1 MSRPLVLCYHAVSEG
16 WEHALAVEPAAFE
29 RQVRSLLLRRFRPAS
44 AEETLTGRGRL
55 LHVTFDDAFRSV
67 ARALPVLERL
77 GVPATVFACPAYA
90 QDGRPLAVPEL
101 AAEAARLPDE
111 LATMGWEELRGLVE
125 SGIEVGS
132 HTSTHVHLT
141 RLDADELERELRES
155 KTRLEDELG
164 RPCRFLAYPYGEE
177 DARVRA
183 SAQAAGYDAAFALPG
198 PPWPLDRYALPRVGI
213 FRKDTL
219 ARATLKTTPLRHAA
233 AAARR
238 ARSRRG

>member
-1 MSRPLVLCYHAVSEG
+1 VSRPLVLCYHAVSER
-16 WEHALAVEPAAFE
+16 WEHALAVRLETLE

-44 AEETLTGRGRL
+44 AAQTLTGRGRL

-67 ARALPVLERL
+67 ARVLPVLERL
-77 GVPATVFACPAYA
+77 RVPATVFACPSYA
-90 QDGRPLAVPEL
+90 QDGRPFAVPEL

-111 LATMGWEELRGLVE
+111 LATMGWEELRVLVE
-125 SGIEVGS
+125 SGVEVGS
-132 HTSTHVHLT
+132 HTSTHPHLT

-164 RPCRFLAYPYGEE
+164 CPCRFLAYPYGEE
-177 DARVRA
+177 DVRVRA
-183 SAQAAGYDAAFALPG
+183 AARAAGYDAAFALPG
-198 PPWPLDRYALPRVGI
+198 PPWPLDRYAFPRVGI

-238 ARSRRG
+238 ARALRG

>member
-1 MSRPLVLCYHAVSEG
+1 MLCYHALSEA
-16 WEHALAVEPAAFE
+16 WEHSLAVEPTAFE
-29 RQVRSLLLRRFRPAS
+29 QQLRSFLRRRFRPAS
-44 AEETLTGRGRL
+44 AAETLIGRGRL

-77 GVPATVFACPAYA
+77 GVPATVFACPSYA
-90 QDGRPLAVPEL
+90 ADGRPLAVPEL

-111 LATMGWEELRGLVE
+111 LATMNWDQLRGLVE

-132 HTSTHVHLT
+132 HTSSHAHLS
-141 RLDADELERELRES
+141 RLDGDHLERELRDS
-155 KTRLEDELG
+155 KAQLEDELR

-183 SAQAAGYDAAFALPG
+183 AARGAGYEAAFALPG
-198 PPWPLDRYALPRVGI
+198 TPWPLDRYAFPRVGV

-219 ARATLKTTPLRHAA
+219 ARATLKTTPLRHLA

-238 ARSRRG
+238 ARSRWA